1 MNLLGEEV
9 AARKGYHRGTH
20 RSVAPAETLCR
31 FGTRLREFGIT
42 RIADITGLDCIGLP
56 VYVAVRPNSRNLSTA
71 QGKGIDHDSAKAS
84 AMMESIE
91 SWHAE
96 RPPLP
101 LVHDSYRSLRRTHDA
116 VDPGALPAAPGQM
129 PRPDVPYFWAR
140 GWDLLSEQWTHVPY
154 EAVTL
159 NFVFP
164 PTYRPTFRVS
174 SNGLASGNHVLE
186 ATVHAICEVI
196 ERDAQAL
203 WSLRWAG
210 ARTPPAV
217 DLTTVDDE
225 SCRHV
230 LSLLER
236 AGVTAIAWD
245 ITSDTGVPA
254 YSCQIVERP
263 DTARWRTIGPAGGHG
278 CHLSPAV
285 ALLRAL
291 TEAVQSRLT
300 LVSGSRDDAFYRSYE
315 AFGDRDNLERAWRRI
330 ARTEERQR
338 FPSRARLDTA
348 TFDEDL
354 RTVVQR
360 LRAIGISSAVV
371 VDLSRPPV
379 GIPVVKVVVPGLE
392 GHRAGI
398 GYRPGVRAAR
408 VANELA
414 DGQPRVR
421 SS

>member
-1 MNLLGEEV
+1 VNLLGEEV
-9 AARKGYHRGTH
+9 SARKTYRRGTH
-20 RSVAPAETLCR
+20 RAVAPAETLCR

-42 RIADITGLDCIGLP
+42 RVADITGLDCIGLP

-71 QGKGIDHDSAKAS
+71 QGKGIDHDSARAS

-96 RPPLP
+96 RPSLP

-116 VDPGALPAAPGQM
+116 VDPLALPATPGQTQ
-129 PRPDVPYFWAR
+129 RHDVPYFWAR
-140 GWDLLSEQWTHVPY
+140 GWDLLSERWTYVPY

-164 PTYRPTFRVS
+164 PAYRPTFRVS

-186 ATVHAICEVI
+186 ATVHALCEVI
-196 ERDAQAL
+196 ERDAHAL

-217 DLTTVDDE
+217 DLATVDDE
-225 SCRHV
+225 GCRHV

-236 AGVTAIAWD
+236 AGVAAIVWD

-263 DTARWRTIGPAGGHG
+263 DGARWRTIGPSAGHG

-285 ALLRAL
+285 ALMRAL

-300 LVSGSRDDAFYRSYE
+300 LISGSRDDAFYRSYE

-330 ARTEERQR
+330 DRTEEREP
-338 FPSRARLDTA
+338 FDSRASLDA
-348 TFDEDL
+348 PTFEEDV
-354 RTVVQR
+354 RTLLER

-371 VDLSRPPV
+371 VDLTRLSV
-379 GIPVVKVVVPGLE
+379 GIPVVKVVVPSLE
-392 GHRAGI
+392 GHGESI
-398 GYRPGVRAAR
+398 GYRPGPRAA
-408 VANELA
+408 AIA
-414 DGQPRVR
+414 SQQAQ